1 MCCSTA
7 SANFEATKILLN
19 ETSMPGVGRVH
30 VLLYQNAVVSYAGP
44 NAMLLHIPSAALL
57 GPENFISTTDFP
69 SVLDDMVTAVSP
81 PLTRGISAGP
91 RAAAASSVQV
101 FESGIYH
108 VVLARNAAEIPA
120 ALDRVPPEKR
130 PPLNQAL
137 FDFYARAFGDSWHVA
152 LCCFNTER
160 MAEAPPLMLW
170 YPPLASE
177 DGRFRLPALDCH
189 TGDIPD
195 LHARVDV
202 DHWLF
207 VASDEMEGGRGVY
220 YTNEIPEDVRCL
232 LPDRVHGAYFARP
245 MPNGDFVYAREQV
258 MEGKIREPQRMRPP
272 AFAAA

>member
-7 SANFEATKILLN
+7 RADFEATKILLN
-19 ETSMPGVGRVH
+19 ETSVPGVGRVH

-44 NAMLLHIPSAALL
+44 NAMLLHIPSASPM
-57 GPENFISTTDFP
+57 GPENFIATTDFP
-69 SVLDDMVTAVSP
+69 GVLDDMVRVVEP
-81 PLTRGISAGP
+81 PAPNMTRSL
-91 RAAAASSVQV
+91 AAAAASVQV

-108 VVLARNAAEIPA
+108 VVLATSPAEIPA

-137 FDFYARAFGDSWHVA
+137 FDFYARTFGDSWHVA
-152 LCCFNTER
+152 LCCFNTR
-160 MAEAPPLMLW
+160 WMAKAPPLMLW

-189 TGDIPD
+189 TGDVPD
-195 LHARVDV
+195 LDATVDV

-207 VASDEMEGGRGVY
+207 VASDEMESGEEVHY
-220 YTNEIPEDVRCL
+220 SDDIPADVRRL
-232 LPDRVHGAYFARP
+232 LPNRVHGARFTRP
-245 MPNGDFVYAREQV
+245 LPNGDFVYVREQV
-258 MEGKIREPQRMRPP
+258 MAGQITEPRRMRPP